1 MSQSVA
7 SSEPSSV
14 GLPVGT
20 WSLAGDSITSN
31 SFHRHRNELEASIPP
46 HYDDPRHAN
55 GCPLCGNQ
63 DNRTDC
69 EYVATACTNANRS
82 FKTTGMATDGTVHIH
97 KNLRDFELSS
107 MFQSAQVASNH
118 MIGEAET
125 AASMGACWV
134 CIAAIADAT
143 NGQLPQQVPA
153 TTSLL
158 SSSFS
163 TLESFQDE
171 NSNAAVTAVLSPKAI
186 YSVNDFENEYLLHR
200 ITTGNEQREEE
211 RMITMAT
218 TVVYIG
224 EYNDRGQ
231 RHGPHGELIWDNGD
245 RYVGSFVCG
254 KRTGTGTMFH
264 RDGSCYTGDWLN
276 NKMHGKGQRTFANGD
291 VYVGAY
297 QHGQR
302 CGGPDCKLKF
312 SNGDLY
318 VGNWDSNYFHGF
330 GRYYFADGTVLEGN
344 FQRGKKQGKFKRQK
358 PNGDLDILRYEND
371 QAVGNGV
378 RWNAARTKTWLLRT
392 VPDKKQQ
399 QQQQRQQQTAHHR
412 RIMSED
418 TLRVHSHEYSVVPR
432 DGACRNSF
440 TILPPRNRSSDTLRQ
455 DSSNSSQSTEPLV
468 DAQVMTVTKTAGRI
482 PIAQAV
488 SIGYDCELGGAIRD
502 TNPAFWSIG
511 DFAGTETYD
520 GAVPNDS
527 TTSFV

>member
-14 GLPVGT
+14 GFPVGT

-31 SFHRHRNELEASIPP
+31 SFHCHQNEFAASIPP
-46 HYDDPRHAN
+46 HYDNLRDAN
-55 GCPLCGNQ
+55 GCPLCGYQ
-63 DNRTDC
+63 DNRT
-69 EYVATACTNANRS
+69 ETVTATCTNANRS
-82 FKTTGMATDGTVHIH
+82 FKTTGLETDGTSHIL
-97 KNLRDFELSS
+97 NNPRDFELSS
-107 MFQSAQVASNH
+107 MFRSAQVGRNR
-118 MIGEAET
+118 MIGEAAT

-134 CIAAIADAT
+134 CIAAIADAAD
-143 NGQLPQQVPA
+143 GQLPQLGPPTA
-153 TTSLL
+153 ALF

-171 NSNAAVTAVLSPKAI
+171 NSDAAVTAVLSPKAI
-186 YSVNDFENEYLLHR
+186 SSVEDFENEYLLHR
-200 ITTGNEQREEE
+200 IPTRNEQHEED
-211 RMITMAT
+211 RMMSTTAT

-231 RHGPHGELIWDNGD
+231 RHGPHGELIWENGD
-245 RYVGSFVCG
+245 RYVGSFMCG

-312 SNGDLY
+312 ANGDLY

-358 PNGDLDILRYEND
+358 PNGDLDVLRYEND
-371 QAVGNGV
+371 QVVGNGV

-392 VPDKKQQ
+392 VRDKN
-399 QQQQRQQQTAHHR
+399 QQQRQQQTANHR

-418 TLRVHSHEYSVVPR
+418 TLRVHSHGYSVVPR
-432 DGACRNSF
+432 DGGCCNSF
-440 TILPPRNRSSDTLRQ
+440 TILPPRNRSSDTPRQ

-520 GAVPNDS
+520 GAGPNDS